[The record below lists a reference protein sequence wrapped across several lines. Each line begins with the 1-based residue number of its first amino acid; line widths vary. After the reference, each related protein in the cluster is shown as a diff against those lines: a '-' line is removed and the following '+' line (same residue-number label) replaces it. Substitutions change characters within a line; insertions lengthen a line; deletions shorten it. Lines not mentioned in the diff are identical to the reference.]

1 MEKVLPQSTRDECQ
15 KGLTRKEICMFVL
28 LPAVHQQ
35 KQNFLNHK
43 DLDRNSEL
51 GPDFEW

>member
-1 MEKVLPQSTRDECQ
+1 MNAR
-15 KGLTRKEICMFVL
+15 KGKETRKEICMFAL
-28 LPAVHQQ
+28 LSAKQQQ

-51 GPDFEW
+51 GPDLE